1 KAVNSETTFAQV
13 TGSVAPSTTSIIWKH
28 RDNAGTVVKV
38 IEWDLEDGSTD
49 IPNAKFKS
57 HATLDKNTGNLNL
70 KYLQLKHSGTYT
82 VEINS
87 KEQRKQFT
95 LTVMEPVCKPHIVK
109 KCVLE
114 DVSGCLLICVGEASS
129 ESTVIWKYWDGEKLH
144 EQYPNMR
151 TITVTNSGNPDS
163 HYTCTLKNAVSVETS
178 DPVYLKY
185 LFHEPFSQRFFKEPT
200 FFHHKEPFVKQKGSS
215 DVKGSL
221 WNHLDKKVLLWHREA
236 PLFLRVYLRLCVSL
250 QTIINYFKTATL
262 HLVAKEY
269 RLM

>member
-1 KAVNSETTFAQV
+1 LELTEM
-13 TGSVAPSTTSIIWKH
+13 SVLLMDNVMCNELPVLFLLFYGFIFSQIKLFVYMHITTSIIWKH

-185 LFHEPFSQRFFKEPT
+185 LFHGKTAYLGYFINENRGEALT
-200 FFHHKEPFVKQKGSS
+200 I
-215 DVKGSL
+215 SL
-221 WNHLDKKVLLWHREA
+221 CVCTAQSLSLSLCVC
-236 PLFLRVYLRLCVSL
+236 LCVSDVRVGL
-250 QTIINYFKTATL
+250 CASIKAA
-262 HLVAKEY
+262 H
-269 RLM
+269 

>member
-1 KAVNSETTFAQV
+1 KAVNSETTFTQV

-57 HATLDKNTGNLNL
+57 HATLDKNTGNLHL
-70 KYLQLKHSGTYT
+70 KYLQLEHSGTYT

-109 KCVLE
+109 KCLLE
-114 DVSGCLLICVGEASS
+114 DVSGCLLSCVGEASS

-178 DPVYLKY
+178 DPLTNSEYGLPYLAITSLTFY
-185 LFHEPFSQRFFKEPT
+185 SFFPFIFICPDSNT
-200 FFHHKEPFVKQKGSS
+200 AIIIAVIITLIILIAM
-215 DVKGSL
+215 VT
-221 WNHLDKKVLLWHREA
+221 VI
-236 PLFLRVYLRLCVSL
+236 LFLKIH
-250 QTIINYFKTATL
+250 QIIGKTIIQSFQIFETCFFYLCLLFAQNTIF
-262 HLVAKEY
+262 
-269 RLM
+269 